1 MPDDHQ
7 LFAGALDFD
16 PAAGASHADG
26 LDGRQFA
33 RAGRLRDVACGRQ
46 VAAIEAAE
54 YPLALLRQAGVGEEY
69 RLLDDCRLGVL
80 FPERRFDGA
89 EGVAELLA
97 ERVAAAGDRGRQDV
111 TDAAEIDDRIAAAVL
126 GHRADRVVGHAGPL
140 LVSWASAATRPLPC
154 VPLCSAAE
162 NFDEPKGV

>member
-7 LFAGALDFD
+7 LLAGALDFD
-16 PAAGASHADG
+16 PAAAGSHADG

-33 RAGRLRDVACGRQ
+33 RAGRLCDVACGRQ

-54 YPLALLRQAGVGEEY
+54 YPPALLRQADVGEEH

-80 FPERRFDGA
+80 LPERRFDGA
-89 EGVAELLA
+89 EGVAELLV
-97 ERVAAAGDRGRQDV
+97 ERGAAAGDRGRQDV

-126 GHRADRVVGHAGPL
+126 GRRADRVVGHAGPL
-140 LVSWASAATRPLPC
+140 LVSWARADSRPLSRVPPC
-154 VPLCSAAE
+154 SSAE